1 MHNAKRIIQTD
12 GIVSDGKRIF
22 RAVTQQCGFDWWILV
37 HTLWTALCGG
47 DYEGRISLPK
57 VLKQMAVHHEAVVVA
72 KENGQWNGQMIKSG
86 CLYVPIPGRRL
97 CIQFPNKACL
107 FGDEVCGLY
116 VNRGTS
122 RWPGY
127 ATVINFEDS
136 QYLILIPDVLADYG
150 FLVEPLA
157 ICQHTIRTAIELRLL
172 NQDRV
177 AVVGLG
183 VLGLLT
189 AAELV
194 DMGIEV
200 VGYDIYATGPR
211 RDAFD
216 MLGPMAT
223 FVESEP
229 NSIKANAGQYP
240 LVIEIAG
247 GQKSLVD
254 AVSLVEMGGTVLAV
268 GIPMCENVVS
278 PHKDIVVK
286 GVTVKG
292 IVSAD
297 RLDYMQAVC
306 ALRLWLHTR
315 PDLLEKLV
323 THRIRYE
330 DFEKALAIDPKDRIK
345 VALAFN

>member
-1 MHNAKRIIQTD
+1 MHDATRIIQTD

-22 RAVTQQCGFDWWILV
+22 RAVTQQLGFDWWVIV
-37 HTLWTALCGG
+37 HTLWTAFCGG
-47 DYEGRISLPK
+47 DYEGRISLPRA
-57 VLKQMAVHHEAVVVA
+57 LKQMAVHHEAVVVA
-72 KENGQWNGQMIKSG
+72 KENGQWNGQFIKSG

-97 CIQFPNKACL
+97 CIQFPGKACS
-107 FGDEVCGLY
+107 FGDKACGLY

-127 ATVINFEDS
+127 ATVDNFEDS
-136 QYLILIPDVLADYG
+136 QYLILIPDELADYG

-157 ICQHTIRTAIELRLL
+157 ICQHTIRTALEFRLL
-172 NQDRV
+172 NQEPV

-189 AAELV
+189 ATEMV

-211 RDAFD
+211 REAFD

-223 FVESEP
+223 FVASEP
-229 NSIKANAGQYP
+229 KSLKMNAGRYP

-247 GQKSLVD
+247 GQRSLVD
-254 AVSLVEMGGTVLAV
+254 ALSLVEMGGTILAV
-268 GIPMCENVVS
+268 GIPMCDDVLS
-278 PHKDIVVK
+278 AHKDIVVK
-286 GVTVKG
+286 GATVKG

-297 RLDYMQAVC
+297 RLDYMQAVN
-306 ALRLWLHTR
+306 ALRLWFHTR
-315 PDLLEKLV
+315 PEFLNKVV